1 MHFHL
6 IRLVSWPNG
15 AFTHKGV
22 TSFMKSH
29 SILCHIQLNEF
40 ETDPYF
46 LQLSPNMATNCLFT
60 FVFFPRSYLFCDENC
75 FVLMFRTIF
84 GTKQVNSGKNGEKH
98 KSKQTM
104 ACHVLA

>member
-15 AFTHKGV
+15 AVTHKGV
-22 TSFMKSH
+22 TSFMKLH

-46 LQLSPNMATNCLFT
+46 LQLSQNMATNYLFT
-60 FVFFPRSYLFCDENC
+60 FVFLTKKCHEIAWRHKIHVRLQK
-75 FVLMFRTIF
+75 IF
-84 GTKQVNSGKNGEKH
+84 
-98 KSKQTM
+98 
-104 ACHVLA
+104 